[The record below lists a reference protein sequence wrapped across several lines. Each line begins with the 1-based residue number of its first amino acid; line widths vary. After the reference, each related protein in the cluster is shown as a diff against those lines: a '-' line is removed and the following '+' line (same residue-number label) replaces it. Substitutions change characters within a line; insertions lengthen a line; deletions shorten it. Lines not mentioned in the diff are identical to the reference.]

1 MTAKAMSTVD
11 FDGASFKLVPAG
23 TCEAMMTPDGK
34 KGMLKPME
42 G

>member
-1 MTAKAMSTVD
+1 LFVD
-11 FDGASFKLVPAG
+11 YDGASFAGSAG

-34 KGMLKPME
+34 KGISPME